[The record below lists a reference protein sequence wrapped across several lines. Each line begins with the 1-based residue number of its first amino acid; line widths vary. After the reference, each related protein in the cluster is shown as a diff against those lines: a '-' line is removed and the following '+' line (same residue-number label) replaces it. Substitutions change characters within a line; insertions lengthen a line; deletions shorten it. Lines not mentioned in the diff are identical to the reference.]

1 MALRIEDGAKHS
13 GKFVIEGKA
22 LDGELT
28 FAGNETKLYVH
39 SPDFFRPDANEDR
52 CVQGKLHDLT
62 SVSLMDCLAGGV
74 PGSTWSTEGK
84 FHSAEIQPHYVLH
97 GRRHLRPNDKL
108 VQEISFKLSDATAIF
123 QDYDAFATAITPTQA
138 QIRSLTKDMAK
149 VAKRKIPIG
158 PRPQIA
164 YFTGKSRIFRV
175 KTVYGTVF
183 TSHSPSYSAGGPEG
197 VHIDNHIWTGIR
209 FEKPVV
215 FDTAIKSI
223 FPVLQFMQIIAGR
236 RQEVSHV
243 SLLLKEKDPVKKRL
257 SVYWCMPPKRP
268 AEARRSRTPHVV
280 DLPIDAIRESKLFES
295 VLKGYLARHDDWR
308 AARWRFSDGFAK
320 EQWFDLDRLVG
331 GANMFDLLPSSAV
344 PRSVTLTP
352 KLQSARNDSKAL
364 FEALPQSPERDSVLG
379 ALGRL
384 KKPNLKRKI
393 AHRAAPVVAALG
405 TRLPHLLDVL
415 DLAVD
420 ARNYFVHGG
429 PTKLDFTGA
438 LQPSLHFLTEALEFT
453 FALSDLHEAGWPI
466 GNILRNGTVQSHP
479 FGMFLASYDG
489 ELGLLKTAL
498 PSSHR
503 IHAAVPPEN
512 GATATGGSPP

>member
-1 MALRIEDGAKHS
+1 MALKIEDGAKHS
-13 GKFVIEGKA
+13 GKFVIDGKA

-39 SPDFFRPDANEDR
+39 NADFFRPDAIADR

-62 SVSLMDCLAGGV
+62 NVSLMACLAGSV

-84 FHSAEIQPHYVLH
+84 FHFADVQPHYVLH
-97 GRRHLRPNDKL
+97 GRRHLGTNDKL
-108 VQEISFKLSDATAIF
+108 VQEISFTLGDATAIF
-123 QDYDAFATAITPTQA
+123 QDYDAFATAISPTQA

-149 VAKRKIPIG
+149 VAKRKIPVG

-164 YFTGKSRIFRV
+164 YFTGKTRIFRV

-183 TSHSPSYSAGGPEG
+183 TSHSPSFNMGGPKG

-215 FDTAIKSI
+215 FQTAIESL
-223 FPVLQFMQIIAGR
+223 FPLLKFMQIIAGR
-236 RQEVSHV
+236 QQEISHV
-243 SLLLKEKDPVKKRL
+243 SLLLNEKDPVKKRL
-257 SVYWCMPPKRP
+257 NVYWCMPPKRP
-268 AEARRSRTPHVV
+268 AQARRSHTLHVV
-280 DLPIDAIRESKLFES
+280 DLPIDAIRESKLFER
-295 VLKGYLARHDDWR
+295 VLKDYLARHDDWR

-320 EQWFDLDRLVG
+320 EQWFDIDRLVG
-331 GANMFDLLPSSAV
+331 GANMFDLLPSTAV
-344 PRSVTLTP
+344 PKSVTLTP
-352 KLQSARNDSKAL
+352 ELQSARKNSETLFKAL
-364 FEALPQSPERDSVLG
+364 AESPERDSVLG

-384 KKPNLKRKI
+384 RKPNLKRKI
-393 AHRAAPVVAALG
+393 RHRAVPVVAALG
-405 TRLPHLLDVL
+405 SRLPHLLDVL

-429 PTKLDFTGA
+429 ATKLDFAGA

-453 FALSDLHEAGWPI
+453 FALSDLHEAGWPV
-466 GNILRNGTVQSHP
+466 GNIIRNGTVQSHP
-479 FGMFLASYDG
+479 FGMFLAAYAG
-489 ELGLLKTAL
+489 ELDLLKTAL

-503 IHAAVPPEN
+503 IHAAVPPTS
-512 GATATGGSPP
+512 GAAI